1 VLRVVAKLKVS
12 KLVFLTLTRAALRHH
27 LKTRHEVTVAKVHS
41 AGDPG
46 YSGTIR
52 LTAVPA
58 AGRDIKGLDLGLR
71 ERLGFGVATS
81 VCSPRCRMDIPDL
94 QVGDLVRDGAA
105 FTPTDVSN
113 NGLCRLECATQ
124 GSSSLK
130 SRVGLVMGADEACF
144 RFARHS
150 QRVRCAKQS
159 MARERVVGPM
169 WDLRHFHR
177 GEIGR

>member
-1 VLRVVAKLKVS
+1 MLGVVAKLKVS
-12 KLVFLTLTRAALRHH
+12 KLVFLPLTRAALRHH

-46 YSGTIR
+46 YSGRIR

-113 NGLCRLECATQ
+113 NGLCRLECATH
-124 GSSSLK
+124 GSNSLK
-130 SRVGLVMGADEACF
+130 STVGLVMAADEACF
-144 RFARHS
+144 PPRPLLSKGAARPTL
-150 QRVRCAKQS
+150 
-159 MARERVVGPM
+159 MAQERVVGPM